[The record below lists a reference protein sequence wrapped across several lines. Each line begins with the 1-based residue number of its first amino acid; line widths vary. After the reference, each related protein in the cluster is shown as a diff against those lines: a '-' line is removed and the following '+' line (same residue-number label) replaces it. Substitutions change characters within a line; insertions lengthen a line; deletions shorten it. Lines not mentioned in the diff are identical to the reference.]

1 MIVTISVKGK
11 FNYRNIEI
19 SDKLFKLFS
28 NGDTPLIKK
37 NIMLDRW
44 EMELQ
49 NEEVFNQI
57 LQRRGMK

>member
-1 MIVTISVKGK
+1 MQVTISTKGK

-19 SDKLFKLFS
+19 SDKLFNQFS
-28 NGDTPLIKK
+28 SGNTPLIKK

>member
-1 MIVTISVKGK
+1 MIVTMSIKGK

-19 SDKLFKLFS
+19 SDKLFKVFS
-28 NGDTPLIKK
+28 SGDTPLIKR
-37 NIMLDRW
+37 NVWLDRW